1 MISGRADCG
10 IRYAVK
16 RSGSA
21 VAYCSLGIACGTRY
35 EQGFHSGI
43 AHFTEHTLFKGTEH
57 KSSSVINGYLDRL
70 GGELNAYTTKEEI
83 VLHATILKEDL
94 SKASSLLMEIATE
107 ATFPDNEVNT
117 ERGVVIDEIKSYKDS
132 PSEDVYDR
140 FEEKLFRGHS
150 LSMPILGTPQSVRA
164 TSADELRRFYKE
176 KFVPGSMV
184 FTIVA
189 DIDEKRME
197 ADLLRTFNKFFSGSG
212 MVSGELT
219 RPESVTL
226 DNVFDEVINK
236 RNHEANAVL
245 GGYAPSLYEEKERI
259 ATSLM
264 SNILGGPAMNSNLND
279 ILREKHGW
287 VYGVESSYT
296 QYSDT
301 GIMAISLGCERENTE
316 KCIDAVRREISK
328 LQDNAL
334 TDRKLRAAKKQFL
347 GQIAISSDNGE
358 SQCLSMGKSLLAYGK
373 VASAEEIKREIEA
386 VSADLIRD
394 MACRIFAPDRTSC
407 LILL

>member
-140 FEEKLFRGHS
+140 FEEKLFKGHS

-164 TSADELRRFYKE
+164 TSAEELRRFYKE

-197 ADLLRTFNKFFSGSG
+197 ADLLRTFDKFFSGSG

-245 GGYAPSLYEEKERI
+245 GGYAPSLYEERERI

-264 SNILGGPAMNSNLND
+264 SNILGGPAMNSILND

-316 KCIDAVRREISK
+316 KCIGAVRREISK

>member
-164 TSADELRRFYKE
+164 TSAEELRRFYKE
-176 KFVPGSMV
+176 KFVPGSMA

-236 RNHEANAVL
+236 RNHEANAVI
-245 GGYAPSLYEEKERI
+245 GGYAPSLYEERERI

-264 SNILGGPAMNSNLND
+264 SNILGGPAMNSILND

-386 VSADLIRD
+386 VSADMIRD
-394 MACRIFAPDRTSC
+394 MACRIFAPDRTSS
-407 LILL
+407 LIML

>member
-164 TSADELRRFYKE
+164 TSAEELRRFYKE

-197 ADLLRTFNKFFSGSG
+197 ADLLRTFDKFFSGSG

-219 RPESVTL
+219 RLESVTL

-264 SNILGGPAMNSNLND
+264 SNILGGPAMNSILND

-373 VASAEEIKREIEA
+373 VASAEEIKREIEE

>member
-164 TSADELRRFYKE
+164 TSAEELRRFYKE

-197 ADLLRTFNKFFSGSG
+197 ADLLKTFDKFFSGSG
-212 MVSGELT
+212 TVSGEMT
-219 RPESVTL
+219 RPESITL

-236 RNHEANAVL
+236 RNHEANAVI

-264 SNILGGPAMNSNLND
+264 SNILGGPAMNSILNN

-328 LQDNAL
+328 LQANAL

-358 SQCLSMGKSLLAYGK
+358 AQCLSMGKSLLAYGR

-386 VSADLIRD
+386 VSADMIRD

>member
-164 TSADELRRFYKE
+164 TSAEELRRFYKE
-176 KFVPGSMV
+176 KFVPESMV

-197 ADLLRTFNKFFSGSG
+197 ADLLRTFDKFFSGSG

-219 RPESVTL
+219 RPKSVTL

-245 GGYAPSLYEEKERI
+245 GGYAPSLYEERERI

-264 SNILGGPAMNSNLND
+264 SNILGGPAMNSILND

-316 KCIDAVRREISK
+316 KCIDAVRREITK

-386 VSADLIRD
+386 VSADTIRD

>member
-140 FEEKLFRGHS
+140 FEEKLFKGHS

-176 KFVPGSMV
+176 KFVPESMV

-197 ADLLRTFNKFFSGSG
+197 AALLRTFDKFFSGSG

-245 GGYAPSLYEEKERI
+245 GGYAPSLYEERERI

-264 SNILGGPAMNSNLND
+264 SNILGGPAMNSILND

-316 KCIDAVRREISK
+316 KCIEAVRREISK
-328 LQDNAL
+328 FQDNAL

>member
-94 SKASSLLMEIATE
+94 SKASSLLMEIATK

-164 TSADELRRFYKE
+164 TSAEELRRFYKE

-197 ADLLRTFNKFFSGSG
+197 ADLLRTFDKFFSGSG

-245 GGYAPSLYEEKERI
+245 GGYAPSLYEESERI

-264 SNILGGPAMNSNLND
+264 SNILGGPAMNSILND

-328 LQDNAL
+328 FQDNAL

>member
-164 TSADELRRFYKE
+164 TSAEELRRFYKE

-197 ADLLRTFNKFFSGSG
+197 ADLLRTFDKFFSGSG

-245 GGYAPSLYEEKERI
+245 GGYAPSLYEERERI

-264 SNILGGPAMNSNLND
+264 SNILGGPAMNSILND

-301 GIMAISLGCERENTE
+301 GIMAISLGCEKENTE
-316 KCIDAVRREISK
+316 KCIDTVRREISK
-328 LQDNAL
+328 FQDNAL

-386 VSADLIRD
+386 VSADMIRD

>member
-57 KSSSVINGYLDRL
+57 KSSSLINGYLDRL

-164 TSADELRRFYKE
+164 TSAEELRRFYKE

-197 ADLLRTFNKFFSGSG
+197 ADLLRTFDKFFSGSG

-264 SNILGGPAMNSNLND
+264 SNILGGPAMNSILND

-328 LQDNAL
+328 FQDNAL

-386 VSADLIRD
+386 VSADTIRD

>member
-176 KFVPGSMV
+176 KFVPESMV

-197 ADLLRTFNKFFSGSG
+197 AALLRTFEKFFSGSG

-219 RPESVTL
+219 SPESVTL

-236 RNHEANAVL
+236 RNHEANAVI
-245 GGYAPSLYEEKERI
+245 GGYAPSLYEERERI

-264 SNILGGPAMNSNLND
+264 SNILGGPAMNSILND

-328 LQDNAL
+328 FQDNVL

>member
-1 MISGRADCG
+1 MISGRVDCG

-83 VLHATILKEDL
+83 VMHATILKEDL

-197 ADLLRTFNKFFSGSG
+197 ADLLRTFDKFFSGSG

-264 SNILGGPAMNSNLND
+264 SNILGGPAMNSILND

-316 KCIDAVRREISK
+316 KCIEAVRREISK

-386 VSADLIRD
+386 VSADMIRD

>member
-164 TSADELRRFYKE
+164 TSAEELRRFYKE

-197 ADLLRTFNKFFSGSG
+197 ADLLRTFDKFFSGSG
-212 MVSGELT
+212 MVSGELA

-264 SNILGGPAMNSNLND
+264 SNILGGPAMNSILND

-316 KCIDAVRREISK
+316 KCIEAVRREISK

-386 VSADLIRD
+386 VSADMIRD

>member
-164 TSADELRRFYKE
+164 TSAEELRRFYKE

-245 GGYAPSLYEEKERI
+245 GGYAPSLYEERERI

-264 SNILGGPAMNSNLND
+264 SNILGGPAMNSILND

-328 LQDNAL
+328 FQDNAL

-358 SQCLSMGKSLLAYGK
+358 SQCLSMGKSLIAYGK

-386 VSADLIRD
+386 VSADMIRD

>member
-140 FEEKLFRGHS
+140 FEEKLFKGHS

-164 TSADELRRFYKE
+164 TSAEELRRFYKE

-197 ADLLRTFNKFFSGSG
+197 ADLLRTFDKFFSGSG
-212 MVSGELT
+212 MVSGEMT
-219 RPESVTL
+219 RPESITL

-236 RNHEANAVL
+236 RNHEANAVI
-245 GGYAPSLYEEKERI
+245 GGYAPSLYEERERI

-264 SNILGGPAMNSNLND
+264 SNILGGPAMNSILND

-328 LQDNAL
+328 LQANAL

-358 SQCLSMGKSLLAYGK
+358 AQCLSMGKSLLAYGR

-386 VSADLIRD
+386 VSADTIRD
-394 MACRIFAPDRTSC
+394 MACRIFAPDRTSS
-407 LILL
+407 LIML

>member
-164 TSADELRRFYKE
+164 TSAEELRRFYKE

-197 ADLLRTFNKFFSGSG
+197 ADLLRTFDKFFSGNG

-219 RPESVTL
+219 RPESVAL

-264 SNILGGPAMNSNLND
+264 SNILGGPAMNSILND

-386 VSADLIRD
+386 VSADMIRD
-394 MACRIFAPDRTSC
+394 MACRIFAPDRTSS
-407 LILL
+407 LIML

>member
-164 TSADELRRFYKE
+164 TSAEELRRFYKE

-197 ADLLRTFNKFFSGSG
+197 ADLLRTFDKFFSGSG

-264 SNILGGPAMNSNLND
+264 SNILGGPAMNSILND

-358 SQCLSMGKSLLAYGK
+358 AQCLSMGKSLLAYGK

-386 VSADLIRD
+386 VSADMIRD
-394 MACRIFAPDRTSC
+394 MACRIFAQDRTSC

>member
-164 TSADELRRFYKE
+164 TSAEELRRFYKE
-176 KFVPGSMV
+176 KFVPGSMA

-197 ADLLRTFNKFFSGSG
+197 ADLLRTFDKFFSGSG

-236 RNHEANAVL
+236 RNHEANAVI
-245 GGYAPSLYEEKERI
+245 GGYAPSLYEKKERI

-264 SNILGGPAMNSNLND
+264 SNILGGPAMNSILND

-386 VSADLIRD
+386 VSADMIRD
-394 MACRIFAPDRTSC
+394 MACRIFAPDRTSS
-407 LILL
+407 LIML

>member
-1 MISGRADCG
+1 M
-10 IRYAVK
+10 K

-57 KSSSVINGYLDRL
+57 KSSSVINGYLDKL

-164 TSADELRRFYKE
+164 TSAEELRRFYKE
-176 KFVPGSMV
+176 KFVPGAMV

-197 ADLLRTFNKFFSGSG
+197 ADLLRTFDKFFSGSG

-264 SNILGGPAMNSNLND
+264 SNILGGPAMNSILND

-316 KCIDAVRREISK
+316 KCIEAVRREISK

-386 VSADLIRD
+386 VSADMIRD

>member
-164 TSADELRRFYKE
+164 TSAEELRRFYKE

-197 ADLLRTFNKFFSGSG
+197 ADLLRTFDKFFSGSG

-236 RNHEANAVL
+236 RNHEANAVI

-264 SNILGGPAMNSNLND
+264 SNILGGPAMNSILND

-328 LQDNAL
+328 FQDNAL

-373 VASAEEIKREIEA
+373 VASAEEIKREIEE
-386 VSADLIRD
+386 VSADMIRD

>member
-164 TSADELRRFYKE
+164 TSAEELRRFYKE

-197 ADLLRTFNKFFSGSG
+197 ADLLRTFDKFFSGSG
-212 MVSGELT
+212 MVSGEMT

-236 RNHEANAVL
+236 RNHEANAVI

-264 SNILGGPAMNSNLND
+264 SNILGGPAMNSILND

-386 VSADLIRD
+386 VSADMIRD
-394 MACRIFAPDRTSC
+394 MACRIFAPDRTSS
-407 LILL
+407 LIML

>member
-140 FEEKLFRGHS
+140 FEEKLFKGHS

-164 TSADELRRFYKE
+164 TSAEELRRFYKE

-197 ADLLRTFNKFFSGSG
+197 ADLLRTFDKFFSGSG

-236 RNHEANAVL
+236 RNHEANAVI
-245 GGYAPSLYEEKERI
+245 GGYAPSLYEERERI

-264 SNILGGPAMNSNLND
+264 SNILGGPAMNSILND

-328 LQDNAL
+328 FQDNAL

-373 VASAEEIKREIEA
+373 VASAEEIKQEIEA
-386 VSADLIRD
+386 VSANLIRD

>member
-94 SKASSLLMEIATE
+94 SKASFLLMEIATE

-164 TSADELRRFYKE
+164 TSAEELRRFYKE

-197 ADLLRTFNKFFSGSG
+197 ADLLRTFDKFFSGNG

-236 RNHEANAVL
+236 RNHEANAVI

-264 SNILGGPAMNSNLND
+264 SNILGGPAMNSILND

-316 KCIDAVRREISK
+316 KCIDAVRREIAK

-358 SQCLSMGKSLLAYGK
+358 SQCLSMGKSLLAYGR

-386 VSADLIRD
+386 VSADMIRD
-394 MACRIFAPDRTSC
+394 MACRIFAPDRTSS
-407 LILL
+407 LIML

>member
-164 TSADELRRFYKE
+164 TSAEELRRFYKE

-197 ADLLRTFNKFFSGSG
+197 AGLLRLFDKFFS
-212 MVSGELT
+212 VTNPEAGEIAK
-219 RPESVTL
+219 PAAVTL

-236 RNHEANAVL
+236 RNHEANAVI
-245 GGYAPSLYEEKERI
+245 GGYAPSLYEERERI

-264 SNILGGPAMNSNLND
+264 SNILGGPAMNSILND

-328 LQDNAL
+328 LLDNAL

-347 GQIAISSDNGE
+347 GQIAISSDTGE

-386 VSADLIRD
+386 VSADMIRD
-394 MACRIFAPDRTSC
+394 MVCRIFAPDRTSC

>member
-94 SKASSLLMEIATE
+94 SKANSLLMEIATE

-150 LSMPILGTPQSVRA
+150 LSMPILGTTQSVRA
-164 TSADELRRFYKE
+164 TSAEELRRFYKE

-197 ADLLRTFNKFFSGSG
+197 ADLLRTFDKFFSGSG
-212 MVSGELT
+212 MVSGELA

-245 GGYAPSLYEEKERI
+245 GGYAPSLYEERERI

-264 SNILGGPAMNSNLND
+264 SNILGGPAMNSILND

-386 VSADLIRD
+386 VSADMIRD

>member
-164 TSADELRRFYKE
+164 TSAEELRRFYKE

-219 RPESVTL
+219 RPESITL
-226 DNVFDEVINK
+226 DNVFDEAINK
-236 RNHEANAVL
+236 RNHEANAVI
-245 GGYAPSLYEEKERI
+245 GGYAPSLYEERERI

-264 SNILGGPAMNSNLND
+264 SNILGGPAMNSILND

-386 VSADLIRD
+386 VSADMIRD
-394 MACRIFAPDRTSC
+394 MACRIFAPDRTSS
-407 LILL
+407 LIML

>member
-164 TSADELRRFYKE
+164 TSAEELRRFYKE

-197 ADLLRTFNKFFSGSG
+197 ADLLRTFDKFFSGSG

-245 GGYAPSLYEEKERI
+245 GGYAPSLYEERERI

-264 SNILGGPAMNSNLND
+264 SNILGGPAMNSILND

-287 VYGVESSYT
+287 VYGVDSSYT

-373 VASAEEIKREIEA
+373 VASAEEIKKEIEA
-386 VSADLIRD
+386 VSADTIRD

>member
-164 TSADELRRFYKE
+164 TSAEELRRFYKE

-236 RNHEANAVL
+236 RNHEANAVI

-264 SNILGGPAMNSNLND
+264 SNILGGPAMNSILND

-328 LQDNAL
+328 FQDNAL

-386 VSADLIRD
+386 VSADTIRD

>member
-150 LSMPILGTPQSVRA
+150 LSMPILGTPKSVRA

-176 KFVPGSMV
+176 KFVPGAMV

-197 ADLLRTFNKFFSGSG
+197 ADLLRTFDKFFSGSG

-236 RNHEANAVL
+236 RNHEANAVI
-245 GGYAPSLYEEKERI
+245 GGYAPSLYEERERI

-264 SNILGGPAMNSNLND
+264 SNILGGPAMNSILND

-316 KCIDAVRREISK
+316 KCIEAVRREISK